1 MISAILQP
9 FVHEVGSLLARAEK
23 EIQQSAA
30 LALGTDFATADEIA
44 FRDDADQFP
53 AGIDYRKPASEH
65 QLCGFGDRRIAG
77 TVTSLG
83 VMI

>member
-1 MISAILQP
+1 M
-9 FVHEVGSLLARAEK
+9 FVHEVGSRRARAEK

-53 AGIDYRKPASEH
+53 AGIDYRKPANSLSEH